1 MQFST
6 TTLTLFLTALASL
19 STTQARIGQ
28 TPSADDNRVM
38 VEETTT
44 AGNFQP
50 TKDDM
55 LKDIASHLECF
66 DDGCTIEIHY
76 GWMRFTPDIDSRVS
90 VNDHRLEDDTT
101 AASMMLEET
110 AGNFQPT
117 KDDMLKDIASHLECF
132 DAGCTIEIHYGWMRF
147 TPDIDSQVSV
157 NDRRLEDDITA
168 ASGTS
173 PYTVFIVVSDKYL
186 QIRTQVGLL
195 DENKRP
201 ISRNDV
207 GGDVTCVQVGDG
219 VIPDDV
225 HYFIGQPD
233 MRGFIPGNANCAKI
247 GNSNNAECDLLNLP
261 KNACVIVV

>member
-28 TPSADDNRVM
+28 TPSAADNRVM

-76 GWMRFTPDIDSRVS
+76 GWMRFTPDIDSR
-90 VNDHRLEDDTT
+90 
-101 AASMMLEET
+101 
-110 AGNFQPT
+110 
-117 KDDMLKDIASHLECF
+117 
-132 DAGCTIEIHYGWMRF
+132 
-147 TPDIDSQVSV
+147 VSV

-219 VIPDDV
+219 VLPDDV
-225 HYFIGQPD
+225 HYFITWVG
-233 MRGFIPGNANCAKI
+233 GFIPKNANCADI
-247 GNSNNAECDLLNLP
+247 GNSNNAKCDLLNLP